1 MVQSANLSVAY
12 GVYLVSCD
20 SSSAILWKTEREREP
35 HTHSPHTNPVLSEQV
50 EVRQPKY
57 NRLIRTIVQLG
68 KVPCQGLV
76 LRAAVL
82 GSMVKPPCLLGLS
95 APGSRSS
102 ACRFEL
108 CEVRERCQGNVVGC
122 SEGRMLLVSFSLL
135 ATNVEFRD

>member
-1 MVQSANLSVAY
+1 MHPASTNTAPEQPIDALKREGEECSSGFCCLI
-12 GVYLVSCD
+12 CD
-20 SSSAILWKTEREREP
+20 R
-35 HTHSPHTNPVLSEQV
+35 
-50 EVRQPKY
+50 
-57 NRLIRTIVQLG
+57 
-68 KVPCQGLV
+68 
-76 LRAAVL
+76 
-82 GSMVKPPCLLGLS
+82 SMVKPPCLLGLS